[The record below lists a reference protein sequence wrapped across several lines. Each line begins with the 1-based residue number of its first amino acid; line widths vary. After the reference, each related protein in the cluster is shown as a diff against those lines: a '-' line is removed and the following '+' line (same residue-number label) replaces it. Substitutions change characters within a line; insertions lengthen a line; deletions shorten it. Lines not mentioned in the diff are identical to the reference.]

1 MDVRMPDG
9 TIITNVPEGTTKEQ
23 LLAKLGKPQQET
35 YDPTEGMSTTD
46 KVLAGAGKAIY
57 DIGRGAGQLVGLV
70 DRADIEESR
79 RLDAPLMNTGAGKVG
94 NFVGNVAAFAPTAF
108 IPGANTYTGA
118 GVIGAGIGLLQ
129 PSTSTAE
136 TVTNVGAGAAG
147 GVVGKR
153 LGDAI
158 NGFLTRRATER
169 AAQAPMN
176 EARTAIVRE
185 AQDRG
190 YVIPPADADA
200 GLGSKV
206 LNALSG
212 KIKTE
217 QKASTLNQPI
227 TNRLVARDLGLPED
241 EPITREAINAV
252 RKQAGEAYETIRG
265 AGLVK
270 PDTQFRLKL
279 EEIGK
284 ANANAAKDFPEL
296 ANTELQTLIDGVKKD
311 QFDAGSAVDVIR
323 ILRDKSDSFY
333 TKGDKGLGKAA
344 KQIADEMES
353 LLGRHLERAGA
364 APEVLSNFQNAR
376 KLIAKTYTAEKALN
390 PTTGNVAGQKL
401 ARDLAKG
408 KPLEGGMRSA
418 AEFAQ
423 AFPKSAQDISS
434 VNPYSILD
442 AFVGAGGLVSNPAI
456 TGGVV
461 ARPVARSVILNPA
474 YQRTFVAPQEPGNS
488 LRNLLIATEAEA
500 VPLGA
505 VSGLS
510 LASQVNQ

>member
-252 RKQAGEAYETIRG
+252 RKQSIQAEAGRNRQGQCERRQGLPG
-265 AGLVK
+265 AGKHRIANL
-270 PDTQFRLKL
+270 DRRG
-279 EEIGK
+279 EE
-284 ANANAAKDFPEL
+284 
-296 ANTELQTLIDGVKKD
+296 
-311 QFDAGSAVDVIR
+311 GSV
-323 ILRDKSDSFY
+323 
-333 TKGDKGLGKAA
+333 
-344 KQIADEMES
+344 
-353 LLGRHLERAGA
+353 
-364 APEVLSNFQNAR
+364 
-376 KLIAKTYTAEKALN
+376 
-390 PTTGNVAGQKL
+390 
-401 ARDLAKG
+401 
-408 KPLEGGMRSA
+408 
-418 AEFAQ
+418 
-423 AFPKSAQDISS
+423 
-434 VNPYSILD
+434 
-442 AFVGAGGLVSNPAI
+442 
-456 TGGVV
+456 
-461 ARPVARSVILNPA
+461 
-474 YQRTFVAPQEPGNS
+474 
-488 LRNLLIATEAEA
+488 
-500 VPLGA
+500 
-505 VSGLS
+505 
-510 LASQVNQ
+510 